1 MCNVNDLK
9 LLPCSVGKFK
19 DSVTNLIDCLGNTKV
34 LSRQTEGSL
43 THIIRKGIQLEA
55 AIAEREQQ
63 LQRPLEV
70 PEILEMQ
77 VSALCV
83 SPLPGLGAERAKSPG
98 VADLLIASHRWASV
112 MWHRS
117 CSVLRMLVAVF
128 RCKSI
133 EVSCVLGQGLKSEA
147 HLELVRK
154 NAVEAR
160 NLLTQ
165 HNVRLVISMAKNYRH
180 GGVELQDLIQEGLV
194 GLTKAVDKFEPDRGF
209 KFSTYAHWWIR
220 QVRHSWLIPHRTFAS
235 SPLAA
240 TGQFS
245 AHGCARTAHCAG
257 CVRMLLISDKDPD
270 SFIG

>member
-1 MCNVNDLK
+1 MLNDLK
-9 LLPCSVGKFK
+9 LLPCSAAKLKLK
-19 DSVTNLIDCLGNTKV
+19 DSVTNLIDRLGNTKV

-77 VSALCV
+77 VSVHCV
-83 SPLPGLGAERAKSPG
+83 SPLPDLGAKTAKSIG
-98 VADLLIASHRWASV
+98 GADLLRADSFAEMASV
-112 MWHRS
+112 IWHRS
-117 CSVLRMLVAVF
+117 FSVLTLLVVVS
-128 RCKSI
+128 RCKFT

-194 GLTKAVDKFEPDRGF
+194 GLTKAVDKFDPDRGF

-220 QVRHSWLIPHRTFAS
+220 QVRHSWLTPHRTIAS
-235 SPLAA
+235 FPPAA
-240 TGQFS
+240 AGLHCSWVCQK
-245 AHGCARTAHCAG
+245 CA
-257 CVRMLLISDKDPD
+257 
-270 SFIG
+270 